1 MAKGGRDADYKQE
14 GNMNDIFASV
24 NTRAILDMQ
33 RKLYCWSRNDPQ
45 KVYTDLFNLVCD
57 RRTLALAWD
66 RLSRNSGS
74 KTPGIDGV
82 TRHTV
87 LKRADGVAGF
97 LIEIREEL
105 RNGTY
110 RPQPV
115 RQRLIPKPGKPGKF
129 RPLGI
134 PTLKD
139 RLVQMALKIVLEP
152 IFETDFYP
160 TSYGFRRGRS
170 AHDAI
175 SMITKQINARQTG
188 KAPVNWVIEAD
199 VKACFDNI
207 DHHRLMECIRKRIK
221 DTKVLR
227 LILAF
232 LKAGI
237 MAEGNLRHSVT
248 GTPQGGIISPL
259 LANIYLS
266 QIDARYRRW
275 IPNPGERSSLKAS
288 GRCAWDTRQGQP
300 AFYLVRY
307 ADDFIILVIGT
318 REDADKEKATLA
330 DFLREELGM
339 ELSLEKTLI
348 TRPED
353 GFNFLGYRIVKEPS
367 LRSGR
372 MVGKQFIPKEKLQLI
387 RTRIKQMTRHNTTWQ
402 TMDSLL
408 RNLNSLISGWRNYYR
423 YAVRAYDA
431 FNALDDFTWHRVQ
444 KWARKKHKKR
454 TAHYVRLKYAKQASP
469 RRWTWGG
476 EKKRLQFFTRGGTMR
491 YNCRGIRISNGWNDE
506 IDGVKFYLEA
516 ARSISGLA
524 ILGEH
529 L

>member
-1 MAKGGRDADYKQE
+1 MKDVL
-14 GNMNDIFASV
+14 ASV

-33 RKLYCWSRNDPQ
+33 RKLYCWSRNDPR

-57 RRTLALAWD
+57 RKTLAFAWS

-87 LKRADGVAGF
+87 LKRKSGVAGF
-97 LIEIREEL
+97 LEGIREEL
-105 RNGTY
+105 RSGTY

-115 RQRLIPKPGKPGKF
+115 RQKLIPKPGKPGKF

-152 IFETDFYP
+152 IFEADFYP
-160 TSYGFRRGRS
+160 NSYGFRRGRC

-175 SMITKQINARQTG
+175 SMIIKQINVRQTG

-207 DHHRLMECIRKRIK
+207 DHHGLMECIRKRVK

-227 LILAF
+227 LVRAF

-237 MAEGNLRHSVT
+237 MAEGNLRHPVT
-248 GTPQGGIISPL
+248 GTPQGGIVSPL

-275 IPNPGERSSLKAS
+275 IPNPGEPSSKKAAKRCEGDRLQ
-288 GRCAWDTRQGQP
+288 GRPT
-300 AFYLVRY
+300 FYIVRY
-307 ADDFIILVIGT
+307 ADDFIVLTTGT
-318 REDADKEKATLA
+318 REDAENEKARLA
-330 DFLREELGM
+330 DFLGEELGM

-367 LRSGR
+367 FTSGR
-372 MVGKQFIPKEKLQLI
+372 LVGKQYIPKEKLQLV
-387 RTRIKQMTRHNTTWQ
+387 RTRIKQLTRRNTTWQ
-402 TMDSLL
+402 TMDKLL
-408 RNLNSLISGWRNYYR
+408 RNLNSLITGWRNYYR
-423 YAVRAYDA
+423 YAVGAYDD
-431 FNALDDFTWHRVQ
+431 FYALDNFTWHRVQ

-454 TAHYVRLKYAKQASP
+454 TAHQVRRMYAKRESP

-476 EKKRLQFFTRGGTMR
+476 DKTQLRLFVRGGTMR
-491 YNCRGIRISNGWNDE
+491 YKCRGTKISNGWNDE

-524 ILGEH
+524 VLGEH
-529 L
+529 LR

>member
-1 MAKGGRDADYKQE
+1 MR
-14 GNMNDIFASV
+14 NISTLV
-24 NTRAILDMQ
+24 NTGAILDMQ
-33 RKLYCWSRNDPQ
+33 RKLYCWSRNEPR
-45 KVYTDLFNLVCD
+45 KVYSDLFNLVCD
-57 RRTLALAWD
+57 RRTLSLAWE

-74 KTPGIDGV
+74 RTAGIDGV
-82 TRHTV
+82 TRHTI
-87 LKRADGVAGF
+87 LKRASGVAGF
-97 LIEIREEL
+97 LEEIREEL
-105 RNGTY
+105 RNGAY

-170 AHDAI
+170 THDAI
-175 SMITKQINARQTG
+175 SMIITQINRRQTG
-188 KAPVNWVIEAD
+188 KAPVNWVIEGD
-199 VKACFDNI
+199 ISACFDNI
-207 DHHRLMECIRKRIK
+207 DHHKLMECIRERIGDK
-221 DTKVLR
+221 KVLR

-237 MAEGNLRHSVT
+237 MAEGNLRHPVT

-259 LANIYLS
+259 LSNIYLS

-275 IPNPGERSSLKAS
+275 IPNPGEQSSSKAAW
-288 GRCAWDTRQGQP
+288 RCDWDRRQGRP
-300 AFYLVRY
+300 VFYLVRY

-318 REDADKEKATLA
+318 REDADKEKAALA
-330 DFLREELGM
+330 DFLRDELGM

-353 GFNFLGYRIVKEPS
+353 GFNFLGYRIIKEPS

-372 MVGKQFIPKEKLQLI
+372 MVGKQLIPKEKLQLI
-387 RTRIKQMTRHNTTWQ
+387 RTRIKQKTRHNTIWQ
-402 TMDSLL
+402 TMDNLL
-408 RNLNSLISGWRNYYR
+408 GSLNSLITGWRNYYR
-423 YAVRAYDA
+423 YATRAYDA
-431 FNALDDFTWHRVQ
+431 FNALDDFTWRRVQ
-444 KWARKKHKKR
+444 KWARKKHNNR
-454 TAHYVRLKYAKQASP
+454 TAHYIRLKYAKRESAG
-469 RRWTWGG
+469 RWTWGG
-476 EKKRLQFFTRGGTMR
+476 EKKRLRFFVQGGTKR
-491 YNCRGIRISNGWNDE
+491 YRCRGTRISNGWNDG

-516 ARSISGLA
+516 ARSISGFA
-524 ILGEH
+524 MLGEH